1 MIQIKFRHPP
11 WILLF
16 EKVTQI
22 TKRGW
27 PTKATKKMFNVG
39 ICSFQNFEKA
49 LLAGFNA
56 TNRISTL

>member
-27 PTKATKKMFNVG
+27 PTKVTKKMFNVG
-39 ICSFQNFEKA
+39 ICEVFKI
-49 LLAGFNA
+49 LKKLC
-56 TNRISTL
+56 